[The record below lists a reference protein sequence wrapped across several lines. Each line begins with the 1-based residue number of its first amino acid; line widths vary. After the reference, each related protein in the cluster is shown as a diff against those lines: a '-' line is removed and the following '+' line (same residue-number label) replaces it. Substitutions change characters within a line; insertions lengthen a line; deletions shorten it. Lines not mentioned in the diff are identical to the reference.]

1 MIIISCMLRKDKNV
15 PETSANI
22 IQKCFEKVKEKIYSK
37 KSVAAKHVRGIAH
50 QVAEA
55 RETRRKFS

>member
-1 MIIISCMLRKDKNV
+1 MLRKNKNV
-15 PETSANI
+15 PEKSANI
-22 IQKCFEKVKEKIYSK
+22 IQKRFEKAKEKIYSK
-37 KSVAAKHVRGIAH
+37 KSVAAKHVRGIAY

>member
-1 MIIISCMLRKDKNV
+1 MIIISCMLRKNKNV

-37 KSVAAKHVRGIAH
+37 KSVATKHVRGIAH

>member
-1 MIIISCMLRKDKNV
+1 MLRKNKNV